1 MMNLLTGTIVVLI
14 FSSSSIAAPYT
25 SIPLWH
31 AETRLGNGD
40 PLLTVDS
47 DDSYYEKKRQQQKQ
61 FEKQRQKKED
71 IRRRDKIDAMKKEQ
85 RLKRLKDKEKK
96 KAGPR

>member
-1 MMNLLTGTIVVLI
+1 MNLLTGTILVLI
-14 FSSSSIAAPYT
+14 FSGSSIAASYT
-25 SIPLWH
+25 TIPLWH

-40 PLLTVDS
+40 PLLNVDS
-47 DDSYYEKKRQQQKQ
+47 DDSYYEKRQQQKQ

-71 IRRRDKIDAMKKEQ
+71 IRRRDKIDAIKKEQ
-85 RLKRLKDKEKK
+85 RLKRLRDEEKK